1 MKEGSVQSGGVSGM
15 MKGEGYRMKE
25 VGVYS
30 RFIDFRAAFS
40 FRNRRRG
47 ISAELHRARCPEGTR

>member
-25 VGVYS
+25 VGVWEMCVKS
-30 RFIDFRAAFS
+30 KLQLTMPCHIRVPPGRGE
-40 FRNRRRG
+40 RRR
-47 ISAELHRARCPEGTR
+47 SVRM